1 MLQHSTMTS
10 SQAIAHVEDLVCSIS
25 KSTWLP
31 QWLFDFWVIPYL
43 LGKGISEAQLLSFL
57 RLAHQLLV
65 LKIEQRYRNDAGQD
79 SQTEMLQRLLN
90 EVASWPALEA
100 TNS

>member
-1 MLQHSTMTS
+1 
-10 SQAIAHVEDLVCSIS
+10 
-25 KSTWLP
+25 
-31 QWLFDFWVIPYL
+31 
-43 LGKGISEAQLLSFL
+43 
-57 RLAHQLLV
+57 